1 MSTFF
6 RGEERRGG
14 TGEERNLG
22 TRFSTQTPREIPYS
36 HLKIK
41 KGRKK
46 GNENDKA
53 FHSKAFQKWNV
64 FFLSLSLSLPAISL
78 PTFFARF
85 VRQQARDLRTKD
97 SICRPIRGIDFFEE
111 IEKERERRRELQG
124 MKFRR
129 VKLKPVT
136 ISPRSDDQPCRL
148 LHFISVTWMAIE
160 TRPCK

>member
-6 RGEERRGG
+6 RGGERRGG

-36 HLKIK
+36 HLKITRRGGK
-41 KGRKK
+41 KGTKTIK
-46 GNENDKA
+46 H
-53 FHSKAFQKWNV
+53 FIQKWNV